1 MLSSIHALTSSRN
14 IIADDRTYAPD
25 NPSYTNFFTAVSS
38 GNVSNIDK
46 SFTSSP
52 NFGINALRH
61 SGDGYEGMTAL
72 HIASSNGHVAMATFL
87 LSIGAD
93 IDVRDRNIS
102 GSSTP
107 LHYAAFNCHTEVIT
121 TLLDNGA
128 AADSVGGF
136 GGTVLHQV
144 LQNKVSVEERHIA
157 TITLL
162 LDQGLDI
169 NFADVELGNT
179 VVSRDTESN
188 FKTNAHNYSSTRR
201 RA

>member
-1 MLSSIHALTSSRN
+1 M
-14 IIADDRTYAPD
+14 ADDGTYAPS
-25 NPSYTNFFTAVSS
+25 NPSYTNFFAAVSS
-38 GNVSNIDK
+38 GNISNIDK

-52 NFGINALRH
+52 NIAINALRH
-61 SGDGYEGMTAL
+61 SGDGYEGMSAL

-136 GGTVLHQV
+136 GGTALHQV

-162 LDQGLDI
+162 LDRGLDI
-169 NFADVELGNT
+169 DFGDVELGNT
-179 VVSRDTESN
+179 VVSRALNLTLRLTLTITAPPGGGLETHRS
-188 FKTNAHNYSSTRR
+188 H
-201 RA
+201 